1 MKKIIA
7 CLAAI
12 GLLSGCNLEQAMRD
26 PNTLKAVGDTAT
38 AMSKKEASPEE
49 EAQIGRES
57 ASMLLGA
64 RPLVKNAEMMRYIN
78 SMGSW
83 IAKQTGR
90 NDITW
95 RFGVIDS
102 PNVNAF
108 AAPDG
113 YIFVTNGLLAQLDNE
128 SELAG
133 VIAHEIA
140 HVVKRHYIIAM
151 KKKDT
156 AGAFGNL
163 AATAV
168 KSSGRGYGAEAATPM
183 FNLAQNMYSSGLDK
197 GDEYEADRLGVVY
210 ATRAGYDPYGLPRV
224 LNMYAANAGG
234 EGFELLISTH
244 PTPQDR
250 LSKLADAMGEK
261 FAAYEANGV
270 VDSKAF
276 KQISALAKKGGK

>member
-1 MKKIIA
+1 MKKIIV

-12 GLLSGCNLEQAMRD
+12 GLLSGCNVEQALRNPD
-26 PNTLKAVGDTAT
+26 TIKAMGDTAT
-38 AMSKKEASPEE
+38 AISKKEASPEE
-49 EAQIGRES
+49 EAQMGREA

-64 RPLVKNAEMMRYIN
+64 KPLVKNAEMMQYVN
-78 SMGSW
+78 SMGGW

-102 PNVNAF
+102 ANVNAF

-113 YIFVTNGLLAQLDNE
+113 YVFVTRGLLAQLNNE

-140 HVVKRHYIIAM
+140 HVVKRHYVIAM

-156 AGAFGNL
+156 TGALANL
-163 AATAV
+163 GATAI
-168 KSSGRGYGAEAATPM
+168 KSSGRGYGAEAATPL

-210 ATRAGYDPYGLPRV
+210 ATRAGYDPSGLPRV

-250 LSKLADAMGEK
+250 LNKLGEAMGEK

-270 VDSKAF
+270 TDSKAF
-276 KQISALAKKGGK
+276 KQISALARSGK

>member
-1 MKKIIA
+1 MKKIII

-26 PNTLKAVGDTAT
+26 PNVWKAGGDVVTA
-38 AMSKKEASPEE
+38 ASKAEASPEE
-49 EAQIGRES
+49 EAQMGREA

-64 RPLVKNAEMMRYIN
+64 EPLTNNAEMMQYVN
-78 SMGSW
+78 VMGSW

-90 NDITW
+90 TDITW
-95 RFGVIDS
+95 RFGVIESTD
-102 PNVNAF
+102 VNAF

-113 YIFVTNGLLAQLDNE
+113 YVLVTRGLLARLNNE

-140 HVVKRHYIIAM
+140 HVVKRHYVVAM

-156 AGAFGNL
+156 SGAIVNFG
-163 AATAV
+163 ATAI
-168 KSSGRGYGAEAATPM
+168 KSSNRGYASEAVTPM
-183 FNLAQNMYSSGLDK
+183 FNLVQNMYSSGLDK
-197 GDEYEADRLGVVY
+197 DDEFEADRLGVTY

-224 LNMYAANAGG
+224 LNMYAANAGS
-234 EGFELLISTH
+234 EGLDLLISTH
-244 PTPQDR
+244 PSPQER
-250 LSKLADAMGEK
+250 LSKLGEAMGEK

-276 KQISALAKKGGK
+276 KRISALARSGK

>member
-1 MKKIIA
+1 MKKIIV

-26 PNTLKAVGDTAT
+26 PNVWKAAGETAT
-38 AMSKKEASPEE
+38 AASKAEASPEE

-64 RPLVKNAEMMRYIN
+64 RPLVKNAEMMQYIN

-95 RFGVIDS
+95 RFGIIDS

-113 YIFVTNGLLAQLDNE
+113 YIFVTNGLLAQLNNE

-140 HVVKRHYIIAM
+140 HVIKRHYVIAM

-163 AATAV
+163 AATAI
-168 KSSGRGYGAEAATPM
+168 KSSNRGYASEAVTPM

-197 GDEYEADRLGVVY
+197 GDEFEADRLGVTY

-224 LNMYAANAGG
+224 LNMYAANAGS
-234 EGFELLISTH
+234 EGLDLLISTH
-244 PTPQDR
+244 PSPQER
-250 LSKLADAMGEK
+250 LSKLGEAMGEK

-276 KQISALAKKGGK
+276 KRISTLARNGGK

>member
-1 MKKIIA
+1 MKKIIV

-26 PNTLKAVGDTAT
+26 PNVWKAASETAT
-38 AMSKKEASPEE
+38 AASKPEASPEE
-49 EAQIGRES
+49 EAQIGRAG

-64 RPLVKNAEMMRYIN
+64 RPLVQNAEMMQYIN
-78 SMGSW
+78 AMGSW

-113 YIFVTNGLLAQLDNE
+113 YIFVTNGLLAQINNE

-133 VIAHEIA
+133 VVAHEIA
-140 HVVKRHYIIAM
+140 HVVKRHYVVAL
-151 KKKDT
+151 KEKNT
-156 AGAFGNL
+156 TGAAIGIGAAIGKSQGVNSKLVDSLHNGLQNL
-163 AATAV
+163 
-168 KSSGRGYGAEAATPM
+168 
-183 FNLAQNMYSSGLDK
+183 YSSGLDK
-197 GDEYEADRLGVVY
+197 KDEFEADRLGVTY

-224 LNMYAANAGG
+224 LNMYAANAGS
-234 EGFELLISTH
+234 EGLDLLISTH
-244 PTPQDR
+244 PSPQER
-250 LSKLADAMGEK
+250 LSKLGEAMGEK

-270 VDSKAF
+270 TDSKAF
-276 KQISALAKKGGK
+276 KRISALARSAK

>member
-1 MKKIIA
+1 MKKIIV

-26 PNTLKAVGDTAT
+26 PNVWKAASETAT
-38 AMSKKEASPEE
+38 AASKPEASPEE
-49 EAQIGRES
+49 EAQIGRAG

-64 RPLVKNAEMMRYIN
+64 RPLVQNAEMMQYIN
-78 SMGSW
+78 AMGSW

-90 NDITW
+90 TDITW

-113 YIFVTNGLLAQLDNE
+113 YIFVTNGLLAQINNE

-133 VIAHEIA
+133 VVAHEIA
-140 HVVKRHYIIAM
+140 HVVKRHYVVAL
-151 KKKDT
+151 KEKNT
-156 AGAFGNL
+156 TGAAIGIGAAIGKSQGVNSKLVDSLHNGLQNL
-163 AATAV
+163 
-168 KSSGRGYGAEAATPM
+168 
-183 FNLAQNMYSSGLDK
+183 YSSGLDK
-197 GDEYEADRLGVVY
+197 KDEFEADRLGVTY

-224 LNMYAANAGG
+224 LNMYAANAGS
-234 EGFELLISTH
+234 EGLDLLISTH
-244 PTPQDR
+244 PSPQER
-250 LSKLADAMGEK
+250 LSKLGEAMGEK

-270 VDSKAF
+270 TDSKAF
-276 KQISALAKKGGK
+276 KRISALARSAK